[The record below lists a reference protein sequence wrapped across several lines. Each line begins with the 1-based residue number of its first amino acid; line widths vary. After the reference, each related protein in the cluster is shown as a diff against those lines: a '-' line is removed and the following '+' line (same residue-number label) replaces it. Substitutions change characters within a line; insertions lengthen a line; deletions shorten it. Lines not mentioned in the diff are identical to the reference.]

1 MLTFEQKLSI
11 IQSFPQLQRKD
22 VSLGRINFQ
31 YEESLHER
39 KNVVYH
45 LHPNGNGYVYAG
57 LLDDERKDAKGLVN
71 IRDLDEAELRSL
83 LERSISSLSVPDPSK
98 PAPAASGNA
107 EEAALTQGTA
117 DVQQQQLWQDKQGN
131 TLVLRYEDDADLWYV
146 WALDALDSAFE
157 TMAEAVEYLKEEGF
171 KRVK

>member
-1 MLTFEQKLSI
+1 MLTFEHKLSI

-31 YEESLHER
+31 YEESARER

-57 LLDDERKDAKGLVN
+57 LLDDARQDAKGLVN
-71 IRDLDEAELRSL
+71 IRELDDQQLRSL
-83 LERSISSLSVPDPSK
+83 LEQSIASLSVP
-98 PAPAASGNA
+98 
-107 EEAALTQGTA
+107 EEATA
-117 DVQQQQLWQDKQGN
+117 GAGAKPTATPIQETEELRLEQQLWQDKQGN
-131 TLVLRYEDDADLWYV
+131 TLVLRYEEDADLWYI
-146 WALDALDSAFE
+146 WALDALDCAFE
-157 TMAEAVEYLKEEGF
+157 TVAEAIEYLQEEGF